1 MTLEEIAERMFH
13 KALRMESMWPFPVDN
28 APESLIDALETYGN
42 LPKNLHPLTAQ
53 WGDDLWEPL
62 FEGQSCDFQM
72 SFEELCA
79 SAFRKRVFGYL
90 GVAATP
96 VMTPTS
102 ETSSSFS
109 WGHYHTGLLFAETA
123 EKLLIAALDWA
134 DEQHA
139 HDKLRYPQKG
149 GAA

>member
-1 MTLEEIAERMFH
+1 MTFEEIAEQMFH
-13 KALRMESMWPFPVDN
+13 KPLRIEGMWPFPVDN
-28 APESLIDALETYGN
+28 APDSLIDALENYER
-42 LPKNLHPLTAQ
+42 LPDQLQPIIAK
-53 WGDDLWEPL
+53 WSEEDRFSL

-72 SFEELCA
+72 AFEELCA
-79 SAFRKRVFGYL
+79 TAWRNRVFGFI

-109 WGHYHTGLLFAETA
+109 WGHYHTGFLFAETA
-123 EKLLIAALDWA
+123 EKLLSASLAWA
-134 DEQHA
+134 DEQHIQ
-139 HDKLRYPQKG
+139 DKMRHRAKG